1 MVTFLLAKILDLNGD
16 FPAAFCYDGWGQFRL
31 QMALDIFFLIAA
43 SIWWRVV
50 QYLKT
55 YPWALRMAVDP
66 KHPLE
71 KRRRRC
77 QETRECCWFC
87 FDHEF
92 TLPFLEE
99 YDVGDLL
106 VEGSAAN
113 RLVTESISAC
123 RATNIMSELRFSRIL
138 KHVISSV
145 FARAANASTMASKH
159 VLAEFA
165 SMHSRA
171 ATAWEEAEAIP
182 AADIRFSTPKASSGW
197 HLYLADQRALGINM
211 AEIGS
216 MWHNLTNLRTAMP
229 SDRTPLGLGNKK
241 CK

>member
-1 MVTFLLAKILDLNGD
+1 M
-16 FPAAFCYDGWGQFRL
+16 
-31 QMALDIFFLIAA
+31 
-43 SIWWRVV
+43 
-50 QYLKT
+50 
-55 YPWALRMAVDP
+55 
-66 KHPLE
+66 
-71 KRRRRC
+71 
-77 QETRECCWFC
+77 
-87 FDHEF
+87 
-92 TLPFLEE
+92 
-99 YDVGDLL
+99 GDLL

-138 KHVISSV
+138 KHLISSV

-182 AADIRFSTPKASSGW
+182 AADIRFFTPNASSGW

-216 MWHNLTNLRTAMP
+216 TWHNLTADEKDDYNKQADKKAKEDSLVENLRTAMP
-229 SDRTPLGLGNKK
+229 SDRTPLGLGNKQ

>member
-1 MVTFLLAKILDLNGD
+1 
-16 FPAAFCYDGWGQFRL
+16 
-31 QMALDIFFLIAA
+31 
-43 SIWWRVV
+43 
-50 QYLKT
+50 
-55 YPWALRMAVDP
+55 MAVDP

-123 RATNIMSELRFSRIL
+123 RATNIVSIM
-138 KHVISSV
+138 
-145 FARAANASTMASKH
+145 
-159 VLAEFA
+159 
-165 SMHSRA
+165 
-171 ATAWEEAEAIP
+171 
-182 AADIRFSTPKASSGW
+182 
-197 HLYLADQRALGINM
+197 
-211 AEIGS
+211 
-216 MWHNLTNLRTAMP
+216 
-229 SDRTPLGLGNKK
+229 
-241 CK
+241 